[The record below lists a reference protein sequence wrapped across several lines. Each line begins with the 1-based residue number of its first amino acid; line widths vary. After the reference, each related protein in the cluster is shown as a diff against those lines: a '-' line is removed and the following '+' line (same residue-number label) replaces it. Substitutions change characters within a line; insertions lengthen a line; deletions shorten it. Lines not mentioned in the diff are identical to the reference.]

1 MAYKENRWYKVFYRF
16 YSEVDQ
22 DWHITFAYAMGK
34 DQIKRTEE
42 FYKAEGTYIKT
53 IEWVI

>member
-34 DQIKRTEE
+34 DQIKRTED